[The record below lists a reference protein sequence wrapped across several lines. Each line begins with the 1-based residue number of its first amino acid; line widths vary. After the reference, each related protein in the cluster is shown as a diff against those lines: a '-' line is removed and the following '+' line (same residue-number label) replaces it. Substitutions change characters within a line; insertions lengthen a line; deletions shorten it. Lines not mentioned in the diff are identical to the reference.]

1 MNDSIFELIDK
12 TAQVPENALIFNH
25 ASQIWNNDFFFQ
37 TLVKLNYLIFF
48 LKFEMIG

>member
-1 MNDSIFELIDK
+1 MDNTIFELIDK

-37 TLVKLNYLIFF
+37 SLVKVELFF
-48 LKFEMIG
+48 FFYF